1 MLRGTMRGTFSLRL
15 TRTLDTRRDAA
26 MGNVNRLTAMQV
38 QKLSKPGYHADG
50 AGLHLCVKASGG
62 KSWIFRYRF
71 GSKEREMG
79 LGPLHTVS
87 LAEAREKAL
96 AQRKLL
102 LEGVDPLAAKQASE
116 LQRKL
121 AEASVI
127 TFDTAATSY
136 IASHRAGW
144 KNEKHAEQWA
154 NTLATYASPVFG
166 SLPVAD
172 ITTALV
178 LRVLQPIWTTKT
190 ETASRV
196 RGRVEKILDWC
207 KTQGY
212 RTGDNPAA
220 WRGHL
225 ENLLS
230 APQKT
235 KKVEHHPALPWREIG
250 AFMQELRTMPGVAAL
265 ATEFIILTNC
275 RTSEA
280 IEARWSEIDMEEKRW
295 TIPAARMK
303 AAKEHTIPLSDA
315 ALAVL
320 QRAKAESKEIEFI
333 FPGGKKD
340 TPLSNM
346 ACLALLKRM
355 GRSDLT
361 VHGFRSSFRDWAGES
376 TAHPREVIEHA
387 MSHQLKDKAEAAYQR
402 GSLLERRRVLMA
414 DWAQYC
420 AQPAAPGVVVPLQS
434 AKSA

>member
-1 MLRGTMRGTFSLRL
+1 
-15 TRTLDTRRDAA
+15 
-26 MGNVNRLTAMQV
+26 MGNVNRLTALQV

-50 AGLHLCVKASGG
+50 AGLHLCVKATGG

-71 GSKEREMG
+71 GGKEREMG

-96 AQRKLL
+96 AQRKMLL
-102 LEGVDPLAAKQASE
+102 DGVDPLAAKHASE
-116 LQRKL
+116 VQRKL
-121 AEASVI
+121 AEASVV
-127 TFDTAATSY
+127 TFDAAAASY

-144 KNEKHAEQWA
+144 KNEKHAAQWE

-172 ITTALV
+172 ITTPLV
-178 LRVLQPIWTTKT
+178 LRVLQPIWAEKT

-250 AFMQELRTMPGVAAL
+250 AFMQALRTMPGTAAL

-280 IEARWSEIDMEEKRW
+280 INATWAEFDLGEKRW
-295 TIPAARMK
+295 TIPAERMK
-303 AAKEHTIPLSDA
+303 AAKEHVIPLSEP

-320 QRAKAESKEIEFI
+320 QRLKAEAKEGEFV
-333 FPGGKKD
+333 FPGGKKN
-340 TPLSNM
+340 TALSNM

-355 GRSDLT
+355 GRGDLT
-361 VHGFRSSFRDWAGES
+361 VHGFRSSFRDWAGEA

-387 MSHQLKDKAEAAYQR
+387 MAHQLKDKAEAAYAR

-420 AQPAAPGVVVPLQS
+420 AQPAATGVVVALHS
-434 AKSA
+434 TKSA

>member
-1 MLRGTMRGTFSLRL
+1 
-15 TRTLDTRRDAA
+15 
-26 MGNVNRLTAMQV
+26 MGNINRLTALQV

-50 AGLHLCVKASGG
+50 AGLHLCVKATGG
-62 KSWIFRYRF
+62 KSWIFRYRY
-71 GSKEREMG
+71 GGKEREMG

-96 AQRKLL
+96 AQRKMLL
-102 LEGVDPLAAKQASE
+102 DGVDPLAAKHASE
-116 LQRKL
+116 VQRKL

-144 KNEKHAEQWA
+144 KNEKHAEQWT
-154 NTLATYASPVFG
+154 NTLTTYASPVFG

-172 ITTALV
+172 ITTPLV
-178 LRVLQPIWTTKT
+178 LRVLEPIWTTKT

-280 IEARWSEIDMEEKRW
+280 IEARWSEIDMAEKRW
-295 TIPAARMK
+295 TIPGARMK
-303 AAKEHTIPLSDA
+303 AGKEHVIPLSEA

-320 QRAKAESKEIEFI
+320 QRLKAESKESAFL

-420 AQPAAPGVVVPLQS
+420 AQPAATGVVVPLQS